1 MSYGNQRDHKYLD
14 RKVAKELL
22 LMLLESELET
32 SQGPLTREEKLAE
45 LLARC
50 DSDLEREWLRLID
63 AHKGHLPTTSQFIVE
78 AAQCKPDFIYRV
90 QSVSVAV
97 FIDGPHHDDQSTQ
110 LRDEKAT
117 ENLENLGWMV
127 HRFNYT
133 NQSEWMNLV
142 REAPSVYGVDQ

>member
-1 MSYGNQRDHKYLD
+1 MD

-22 LMLLESELET
+22 LLLLDSELET

-50 DSDLEREWLRLID
+50 DSELERDWLRLID

-78 AAQCKPDFIYRV
+78 AAGCKPDFIYRV

-97 FIDGPHHDDQSTQ
+97 FIDGSHHDEAARR
-110 LRDEKAT
+110 LRDEKAAQ
-117 ENLENLGWMV
+117 NLENLGWMV
-127 HRFNYT
+127 HRFNYA
-133 NQSEWMNLV
+133 NQSEWINIV